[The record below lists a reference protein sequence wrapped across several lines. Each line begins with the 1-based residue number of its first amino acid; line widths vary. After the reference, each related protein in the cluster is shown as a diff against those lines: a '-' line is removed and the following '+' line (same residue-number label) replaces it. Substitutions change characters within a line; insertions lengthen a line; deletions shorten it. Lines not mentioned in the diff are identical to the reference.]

1 MASVTIVI
9 EDAPDGTVSARP
21 TPKLSYL
28 LQKAKAGDIT
38 SAEGYAI
45 FALNK
50 IKEESKAQG
59 STIIKIPRF
68 RA

>member
-1 MASVTIVI
+1 MAEVKITII
-9 EDAPDGTVSARP
+9 DNEDGTVTVRP
-21 TPKLSYL
+21 EPKLSYL
-28 LQKAKAGDIT
+28 LQKAKSGDLT

>member
-1 MASVTIVI
+1 MGTVTIQI
-9 EDAPDGTVSARP
+9 EDNPDGTVSARP

-28 LQKAKAGDIT
+28 LQKAKAGELT
-38 SAEGYAI
+38 SAEGYAV

-59 STIIKIPRF
+59 STIIKLPRF